1 MFYPSALQYFSAL
14 QRLSFHWRQ
23 RRGVIGFCVL
33 TLFCS
38 GGTPIP
44 TDALA
49 GNQTQY
55 IVDGLALGDPV
66 APKSATYREYQCRP
80 SEQFESFIWCRRR
93 RTENGKF
100 GEFTSVNSILHSSN
114 GATAYISRYIEP
126 AYFAVGD
133 VDREIKRLSQ
143 RFGTAPHILQ
153 SPQRSGSPLGVIAYW
168 GDVKLTPLDSRSLA
182 QLAAG
187 QSVAKGMLFDFLGNF
202 GDSAREGFPIFQL
215 GGASGYVWGAHFDE
229 NGKGSLRMT
238 AIDASQ
244 FSVPS
249 SVAHGGDSTTP
260 PPETR
265 RSVSP
270 GDTPSPAP
278 QPGVRLWS
286 GSGFFVSQEG
296 HVLTN
301 NHVIEK
307 CTSIRVFVNQAEPV
321 EAREIASDS
330 TNDLALLSTGLK
342 PTHVAAPRSGSRLG
356 EFVAAFGYP
365 HADVLATSGN
375 FTQGSVTALAGMGDD
390 SRYLQIST
398 PVQAGNSGGPLL
410 DQNGNL
416 VGIVTSK
423 LNALKMA
430 QASGDLPQNVNF
442 ALKASIIAS
451 FLDIN
456 GIKYTPGSATSALK
470 PEEIADQAKA
480 MSVFIL
486 CK

>member
-1 MFYPSALQYFSAL
+1 M
-14 QRLSFHWRQ
+14 
-23 RRGVIGFCVL
+23 
-33 TLFCS
+33 
-38 GGTPIP
+38 
-44 TDALA
+44 
-49 GNQTQY
+49 
-55 IVDGLALGDPV
+55 
-66 APKSATYREYQCRP
+66 
-80 SEQFESFIWCRRR
+80 
-93 RTENGKF
+93 
-100 GEFTSVNSILHSSN
+100 
-114 GATAYISRYIEP
+114 
-126 AYFAVGD
+126 GD

-143 RFGTAPHILQ
+143 RFGTVPHILQ
-153 SPQRSGSPLGVIAYW
+153 SPQRSGSPSGVIAYW

-249 SVAHGGDSTTP
+249 SVAHGDDSTTR

-278 QPGVRLWS
+278 QPGVGLWS
-286 GSGFFVSQEG
+286 GSGFFVSKEG

-330 TNDLALLSTGLK
+330 TNDLVPLSTGLK

-356 EFVAAFGYP
+356 EFVAAFGYLMP
-365 HADVLATSGN
+365 TYWQHAATSRRA
-375 FTQGSVTALAGMGDD
+375 V
-390 SRYLQIST
+390 
-398 PVQAGNSGGPLL
+398 
-410 DQNGNL
+410 
-416 VGIVTSK
+416 
-423 LNALKMA
+423 
-430 QASGDLPQNVNF
+430 
-442 ALKASIIAS
+442 
-451 FLDIN
+451 
-456 GIKYTPGSATSALK
+456 
-470 PEEIADQAKA
+470 
-480 MSVFIL
+480 
-486 CK
+486 